1 MTCSNESAV
10 QNPWIR
16 AAGEVSFLPGNKAAA
31 EKPCRLGGKNKQ
43 LVLSHFYR
51 RKRRL
56 LAVPL
61 TVLSYPLGR

>member
-10 QNPWIR
+10 QNPGIR
-16 AAGEVSFLPGNKAAA
+16 AAGEVSFLPGSQAAA
-31 EKPCRLGGKNKQ
+31 EKPRRLGGKVKQ
-43 LVLSHFYR
+43 RVFSHFYR

-61 TVLSYPLGR
+61 TVLSYPMGR